1 MPDSHHHESA
11 KAMTERESS
20 VGMLCSNLIRIDT
33 TNPGSCERPAAEYVC
48 EVLTGL
54 GLSPRILEGKVNRSN
69 VVARVAGERSD
80 L

>member
-33 TNPGSCERPAAEYVC
+33 TNPGSCERPAVEYVC